1 MLQQIIELAREFNR
15 PLTRAAMGDVEKV
28 AGAFCLFLLIVYFTL
43 RDAILF
49 ITCPL
54 WIVPYVIWRK
64 ENGRKENR

>member
-1 MLQQIIELAREFNR
+1 MIQQIIDLARTFNS
-15 PLTRAAMGDVEKV
+15 PLRVNMGDTEKV
-28 AGAFCLFLLIVYFTL
+28 AGAFCLFLLIVFFTL

-54 WIVPYVIWRK
+54 WILPYVIWRK

>member
-1 MLQQIIELAREFNR
+1 MLQQIIDLARTFNS
-15 PLTRAAMGDVEKV
+15 PLRVNMGDTEKV
-28 AGAFCLFLLIVYFTL
+28 AGAFCLFLLIVYFAL

-54 WIVPYVIWRK
+54 WILPYVIWRK

>member
-1 MLQQIIELAREFNR
+1 MIQQIIELARTFNS
-15 PLTRAAMGDVEKV
+15 PLRVNMGDVEKV
-28 AGAFCLFLLIVYFTL
+28 AGAFCLLLLIVYFAL

>member
-1 MLQQIIELAREFNR
+1 MIQQIIDLARTFNS
-15 PLTRAAMGDVEKV
+15 PLRANMGDTEKV
-28 AGAFCLFLLIVYFTL
+28 AGAFCLFLLIVFFAL

-54 WIVPYVIWRK
+54 WIIPYVIWRK

>member
-1 MLQQIIELAREFNR
+1 MIQQIIDLARTFNS
-15 PLTRAAMGDVEKV
+15 PLRVNMGDTEKV
-28 AGAFCLFLLIVYFTL
+28 AGAFCLFLLIVFFVL

-54 WIVPYVIWRK
+54 WILPYVIWRK

>member
-1 MLQQIIELAREFNR
+1 MIQQIIDLARTFNS
-15 PLTRAAMGDVEKV
+15 PLRANMEDTEKV
-28 AGAFCLFLLIVYFTL
+28 AGAFCLFLLIVYFAL

-54 WIVPYVIWRK
+54 WILPYVIWRK

>member
-1 MLQQIIELAREFNR
+1 MLQQIIDLARTFNS
-15 PLTRAAMGDVEKV
+15 PLRVNMGDVEKV
-28 AGAFCLFLLIVYFTL
+28 AGAFCLFLLIVFFAL

-54 WIVPYVIWRK
+54 WILPYVIWRK

>member
-1 MLQQIIELAREFNR
+1 MLQQIIDLARTFNS
-15 PLTRAAMGDVEKV
+15 PLRTNMGDTEKV
-28 AGAFCLFLLIVYFTL
+28 AGAFCLFLLIVFFAL

-54 WIVPYVIWRK
+54 WILPYVIWRK

>member
-1 MLQQIIELAREFNR
+1 MIQQIIELARTFNS
-15 PLTRAAMGDVEKV
+15 PLRVNMGDTEKV
-28 AGAFCLFLLIVYFTL
+28 AGAFCLFLLIVFFVL

-54 WIVPYVIWRK
+54 WILPYVIWRK

>member
-1 MLQQIIELAREFNR
+1 MLQQIIDLARTFNS
-15 PLTRAAMGDVEKV
+15 PLRVNMGDAEKV
-28 AGAFCLFLLIVYFTL
+28 AGAFCLFLLIVYFAL

-54 WIVPYVIWRK
+54 WILPYVIWRK

>member
-1 MLQQIIELAREFNR
+1 MLQQIIDLARTFNS
-15 PLTRAAMGDVEKV
+15 PLRVNMGDVEKV
-28 AGAFCLFLLIVYFTL
+28 AGAFCLFLLIVFFAL

-54 WIVPYVIWRK
+54 WIIPYVIWRK

>member
-1 MLQQIIELAREFNR
+1 MLKQIIDLARTFNS
-15 PLTRAAMGDVEKV
+15 PLRVNMGDTEKV
-28 AGAFCLFLLIVYFTL
+28 AGAFCLTLLIVYFAL

-54 WIVPYVIWRK
+54 WILPYLIWRK

>member
-1 MLQQIIELAREFNR
+1 MLQQIIDLARTFNS
-15 PLTRAAMGDVEKV
+15 PLRVNMGDAEKV
-28 AGAFCLFLLIVYFTL
+28 AGAFCLFLLIVFFAL

-54 WIVPYVIWRK
+54 WILPYVIWRK

>member
-1 MLQQIIELAREFNR
+1 MLQQIIELARTFNS
-15 PLTRAAMGDVEKV
+15 PLRVNMGDTEKV
-28 AGAFCLFLLIVYFTL
+28 AGAFCLTLLIVFFVL

-54 WIVPYVIWRK
+54 WIIPYVIWRK

>member
-1 MLQQIIELAREFNR
+1 MIQQIIDLARTFNS
-15 PLTRAAMGDVEKV
+15 PLRVNMGDVEKV
-28 AGAFCLFLLIVYFTL
+28 AGAFCLFLLIVFFAL

-54 WIVPYVIWRK
+54 WILPYVIWRK

>member
-1 MLQQIIELAREFNR
+1 MIQQIIELARTFNS
-15 PLTRAAMGDVEKV
+15 PLRVNMGDVEKV
-28 AGAFCLFLLIVYFTL
+28 AGAFCLFLLIVFFAL

-54 WIVPYVIWRK
+54 WIIPYVIWRK

>member
-1 MLQQIIELAREFNR
+1 MIQQIIDLARTFNS
-15 PLTRAAMGDVEKV
+15 PLRVNMGDVEKV
-28 AGAFCLFLLIVYFTL
+28 AGAFCLFLLIVFFAL

-54 WIVPYVIWRK
+54 WIIPYVIWRK

>member
-1 MLQQIIELAREFNR
+1 MIQQIIDLARTFNG
-15 PLTRAAMGDVEKV
+15 PLRVNMGDTEKV
-28 AGAFCLFLLIVYFTL
+28 AGAFCLFLLIVFFAL

-54 WIVPYVIWRK
+54 WILPYVIWRK

>member
-1 MLQQIIELAREFNR
+1 MLQQIIELARTFNS
-15 PLTRAAMGDVEKV
+15 PLRVNMGDTEKV
-28 AGAFCLFLLIVYFTL
+28 AGAFCLTLLIVFFVL

>member
-1 MLQQIIELAREFNR
+1 MLQQIIDLARTFNSPSR
-15 PLTRAAMGDVEKV
+15 VNMGDVEKV

-54 WIVPYVIWRK
+54 WILPYVIWRK

>member
-1 MLQQIIELAREFNR
+1 MIQQIIDLARTFNS
-15 PLTRAAMGDVEKV
+15 PLRVNMGDVEKV
-28 AGAFCLFLLIVYFTL
+28 AGAFCLFLLIVYFAL

-54 WIVPYVIWRK
+54 WIMPYVIWRK

>member
-1 MLQQIIELAREFNR
+1 MIQQIIELARTFNS
-15 PLTRAAMGDVEKV
+15 PLRVNMGDVEKV
-28 AGAFCLFLLIVYFTL
+28 AGAFCLFLLIVYFAL

-54 WIVPYVIWRK
+54 WILPYVIWRK

>member
-1 MLQQIIELAREFNR
+1 MLQQIIDLARTFNS
-15 PLTRAAMGDVEKV
+15 PLRVNMGDTEKV
-28 AGAFCLFLLIVYFTL
+28 AGAFCLLLLIVYFAL

>member
-1 MLQQIIELAREFNR
+1 MIQQIIDLARTFNS
-15 PLTRAAMGDVEKV
+15 PLRVNMGDVEKV
-28 AGAFCLFLLIVYFTL
+28 AGAFCLFLLIVYFAL

-54 WIVPYVIWRK
+54 WILPYVIWRK

>member
-1 MLQQIIELAREFNR
+1 MLQQIIELARTFNS
-15 PLTRAAMGDVEKV
+15 PLSANMGDTEKV
-28 AGAFCLFLLIVYFTL
+28 AGAFCLFLLIVFFTL

-54 WIVPYVIWRK
+54 WIIPYVIWRK

>member
-1 MLQQIIELAREFNR
+1 MIQQIIELARTFNS
-15 PLTRAAMGDVEKV
+15 PLRVNMGDVEKV
-28 AGAFCLFLLIVYFTL
+28 AGAFCLFILIVYFAL

-54 WIVPYVIWRK
+54 WILPYVIWRK

>member
-1 MLQQIIELAREFNR
+1 MIQQIIDLARTFNS
-15 PLTRAAMGDVEKV
+15 PLRANMGDVEKV
-28 AGAFCLFLLIVYFTL
+28 AGAFCFFLLIVFFAL

-54 WIVPYVIWRK
+54 WIIPYVIWRK

>member
-1 MLQQIIELAREFNR
+1 MIQQIIDLARTFNS
-15 PLTRAAMGDVEKV
+15 PLRVNMGDAEKV
-28 AGAFCLFLLIVYFTL
+28 AGAFCLFLLILFFAL

-54 WIVPYVIWRK
+54 WILPYVIWRK

>member
-1 MLQQIIELAREFNR
+1 MLQQIIDLARTFNS
-15 PLTRAAMGDVEKV
+15 PLRVNMGDVEKV
-28 AGAFCLFLLIVYFTL
+28 AGAFCLFLLIVFFTL

-54 WIVPYVIWRK
+54 WILPYVIWRK